1 MAHQRCDCG
10 KVCYGFREAHTII
23 KDARRNRWGRKTIH
37 KMPQLKVCKRIPRRA
52 YYCIECRQW
61 HITSSNVVYRR
72 DHGRAI

>member
-23 KDARRNRWGRKTIH
+23 KDAKRNHWGRKLDGLRG
-37 KMPQLKVCKRIPRRA
+37 KKIPKRA
-52 YYCIECRQW
+52 YYCIACRQW

-72 DHGRAI
+72 EYGRAV